1 MSSLF
6 QQTNI
11 NDLILRNRTVRSATC
26 DCLADSVGHVT
37 DKQIELFSDLATGGV
52 GLIISGIT
60 YAHVSGQIATHQN
73 SLADD
78 DCIPGL
84 EQLTGAVHE
93 HGGKVAIQ
101 LFHGGRDR
109 AEFLRGK
116 AELAMGPSYIENDPY
131 FPEQYRAITE
141 DEIWEVIS
149 SFGIAAAR
157 AKQAGFDAV
166 QLHAAH
172 AFLPSQ
178 FLSPYANRRTD
189 DWGGSLKNRLRIHR
203 EILEAIRR
211 EVGDGYPLLIKLGVE
226 DGFPGGLEFG
236 EGLKA
241 AQMVAAQGWDALE
254 ISQGLRGRWYD
265 GTEWRTGINSVDKEG
280 FFRSWAKAVKQ
291 KVDVPVIMVGGLRS
305 PGLMEEVLQR
315 GEADMV
321 SMCRPLIRQPGLV
334 GDWANGQMDAGTCK
348 SCNKCLEGLR
358 SGHELRCWQEG
369 NHPSVP

>member
-1 MSSLF
+1 
-6 QQTNI
+6 
-11 NDLILRNRTVRSATC
+11 
-26 DCLADSVGHVT
+26 
-37 DKQIELFSDLATGGV
+37 
-52 GLIISGIT
+52 
-60 YAHVSGQIATHQN
+60 
-73 SLADD
+73 
-78 DCIPGL
+78 
-84 EQLTGAVHE
+84 
-93 HGGKVAIQ
+93 
-101 LFHGGRDR
+101 
-109 AEFLRGK
+109 
-116 AELAMGPSYIENDPY
+116 
-131 FPEQYRAITE
+131 
-141 DEIWEVIS
+141 
-149 SFGIAAAR
+149 
-157 AKQAGFDAV
+157 V

-334 GDWANGQMDAGTCK
+334 GDWANGQMEPGTCK

-358 SGHELRCWQEG
+358 EGQELQCWQEG
-369 NHPSVP
+369 NNPP

>member
-1 MSSLF
+1 M
-6 QQTNI
+6 
-11 NDLILRNRTVRSATC
+11 
-26 DCLADSVGHVT
+26 ADSSGHVT
-37 DKQIELFSDLATGGV
+37 EKQIELFSNLAAGGV

-60 YAHVSGQIATHQN
+60 YAHSSGQIATHQN

-84 EQLTGAVHE
+84 ARLTAAVRE

-109 AEFLRGK
+109 AEFLKGK
-116 AELAMGPSYIENDPY
+116 PELAMGPSYIENDPF
-131 FPEQYRAITE
+131 FPEKYRAITE
-141 DEIWEVIS
+141 DEIWEVIR
-149 SFGIAAAR
+149 SFGDAAAR

-166 QLHAAH
+166 QLHGAH

-178 FLSPYANRRTD
+178 FLSPYANRRDD
-189 DWGGSLKNRLRIHR
+189 DWGGSLENRLRIHH
-203 EILEAIRR
+203 ETYKAMRR
-211 EVGDGYPLLIKLGVE
+211 EVGDGYPLLIKLGVQ

-236 EGLKA
+236 EGLNA

-254 ISQGLRGRWYD
+254 ISQGLRGNWYD

-280 FFRSWAKAVKQ
+280 FFRSWARETKA

-305 PGLMEEVLQR
+305 PGLMEEVLQQ

-321 SMCRPLIRQPGLV
+321 SLCRPLIRQPGLI
-334 GDWANGQMDAGTCK
+334 GGWAEGQMDVATCK
-348 SCNKCLEGLR
+348 SCNKCLEALR
-358 SGHELRCWQEG
+358 EGQELQCWQE
-369 NHPSVP
+369 PV

>member
-1 MSSLF
+1 MGPLF
-6 QQTNI
+6 QQITI
-11 NDLILRNRTVRSATC
+11 KGLELRNRTVRSATC
-26 DCLADSVGHVT
+26 DCLADSSGHVT
-37 DKQIELFSDLATGGV
+37 DQQIELFTNLAAGGV

-60 YAHVSGQIATHQN
+60 YAHPSGQIATYQS

-78 DCIPGL
+78 DCIPGMAR
-84 EQLTGAVHE
+84 LTAAVHK
-93 HGGKVAIQ
+93 HGGKVAAQ

-116 AELAMGPSYIENDPY
+116 TETAMGPSYIENDPY

-141 DEIWEVIS
+141 EEIWQVIG
-149 SFGIAAAR
+149 SFGDAAAR

-178 FLSPYANRRTD
+178 LLSPYANHRDD
-189 DWGGSLKNRLRIHR
+189 DWGGALENRLRIHD
-203 EILEAIRR
+203 EIHKAMRR

-236 EGLKA
+236 EGLIA
-241 AQMVAAQGWDALE
+241 AQMIAAQGWDALE
-254 ISQGLRGRWYD
+254 VSQGLRGEWYD
-265 GTEWRTGINSVDKEG
+265 GTEWRTGIRSADTEG
-280 FFRSWAKAVKQ
+280 FFRTWAREVKL

-305 PGLMEEVLQR
+305 PAVMEEVLQL

-321 SMCRPLIRQPGLV
+321 SLCRPLIRQPGLI
-334 GDWANGQMDAGTCK
+334 GDWAEGKMDAATCK
-348 SCNKCLEGLR
+348 SCNKCLEALR
-358 SGHELRCWQEG
+358 DGQSLRCWQE
-369 NHPSVP
+369 PV

>member
-1 MSSLF
+1 VSTLF
-6 QQTNI
+6 QQAKI
-11 NDLILRNRTVRSATC
+11 NGLILRNRTVRSATC
-26 DCLADSVGHVT
+26 DCLADSAGHVT
-37 DKQIELFSDLATGGV
+37 DEQIELFSNLAAGGV

-78 DCIPGL
+78 GCIPGL
-84 EQLTGAVHE
+84 ARLTAAVHE

-131 FPEQYRAITE
+131 FPEKYRAITE
-141 DEIWEVIS
+141 DEIWEVIG
-149 SFGIAAAR
+149 SFGEAAAR

-178 FLSPYANRRTD
+178 FLSPFANRRDD
-189 DWGGSLKNRLRIHR
+189 DWGGSLENRLRIHR
-203 EILEAIRR
+203 EILKAIRR
-211 EVGDGYPLLIKLGVE
+211 EVGDGYPLLIKLGVQ

-254 ISQGLRGRWYD
+254 ISQGLRGKRYE
-265 GTEWRTGINSVDKEG
+265 GTEWRTGIHSVDKEG
-280 FFRSWAKAVKQ
+280 FFRSWAKEIKA

-321 SMCRPLIRQPGLV
+321 SMCRPLIRQPGLI
-334 GDWANGQMDAGTCK
+334 GGWAEGQMDAPTCK
-348 SCNKCLEGLR
+348 SCNKCLEALREGQGLQ
-358 SGHELRCWQEG
+358 CWQE
-369 NHPSVP
+369 PASTQEA

>member
-1 MSSLF
+1 VNSLF
-6 QQTNI
+6 QQTKI
-11 NDLILRNRTVRSATC
+11 NDLIIRNRTVRSATC

-37 DKQIELFSDLATGGV
+37 DKQIELFSNLAAGGV

-84 EQLTGAVHE
+84 ARLTAAVHE

-131 FPEQYRAITE
+131 FPEKYRAITE
-141 DEIWEVIS
+141 DEIWEVIG
-149 SFGIAAAR
+149 SFGDAAAR

-178 FLSPYANRRTD
+178 FLSPFANRRDD
-189 DWGGSLKNRLRIHR
+189 DWGGSLENRLRIHH
-203 EILEAIRR
+203 EAYRAMRR
-211 EVGDGYPLLIKLGVE
+211 KVGDSYPLLIKLGVE
-226 DGFPGGLEFG
+226 D
-236 EGLKA
+236 
-241 AQMVAAQGWDALE
+241 
-254 ISQGLRGRWYD
+254 
-265 GTEWRTGINSVDKEG
+265 
-280 FFRSWAKAVKQ
+280 
-291 KVDVPVIMVGGLRS
+291 
-305 PGLMEEVLQR
+305 
-315 GEADMV
+315 
-321 SMCRPLIRQPGLV
+321 
-334 GDWANGQMDAGTCK
+334 
-348 SCNKCLEGLR
+348 
-358 SGHELRCWQEG
+358 
-369 NHPSVP
+369 

>member
-6 QQTNI
+6 QQITI
-11 NDLILRNRTVRSATC
+11 KDLELRNRTVRSATC
-26 DCLADSVGHVT
+26 DCLADSSGHVT
-37 DKQIELFSDLATGGV
+37 DKQIELFSNLAAGGV

-60 YAHVSGQIATHQN
+60 YAHSSGQIATHQN

-84 EQLTGAVHE
+84 ARLTAAVHK

-109 AEFLRGK
+109 AEFLKGK
-116 AELAMGPSYIENDPY
+116 PELAMGPSYIENDPF
-131 FPEQYRAITE
+131 FPEKYRAITE
-141 DEIWEVIS
+141 DEIWEVIR
-149 SFGIAAAR
+149 SFGDAAAR

-166 QLHAAH
+166 QLHGAH

-178 FLSPYANRRTD
+178 FLSPYANRRDD
-189 DWGGSLKNRLRIHR
+189 DWGGSLENRLRIHH
-203 EILEAIRR
+203 ETYKAMRR
-211 EVGDGYPLLIKLGVE
+211 EVGDGYPLLIKLGVQ

-236 EGLKA
+236 EGLNA

-254 ISQGLRGRWYD
+254 ISQGLRGNWYD
-265 GTEWRTGINSVDKEG
+265 GTEWRTGIHSVDKEG
-280 FFRSWAKAVKQ
+280 FFRSWAKEIKD

-321 SMCRPLIRQPGLV
+321 SLCRPLIRQPGLI
-334 GDWANGQMDAGTCK
+334 GGWAEGQMDAATCK
-348 SCNKCLEGLR
+348 SCNKCLEALR
-358 SGHELRCWQEG
+358 EGQELQCWQE
-369 NHPSVP
+369 PV